1 MRTLVHLSDL
11 HFGRVDYS
19 IIEPLIS
26 TITELKPDVLVVSGD
41 LTQRARSHQF
51 KEAREFLDRLPSPQ
65 IIVPGNH
72 DVPLHNVFAR
82 FLQPLDK
89 YKRYITDDLQP
100 FYADDEIAIIG
111 INTARSL
118 TIKDGRINEEQ
129 VAGIRE
135 QLCHLADEVTKI
147 IVTHHPFDL
156 PEGHNETELVD
167 RAEMAMAALASCG
180 ADVLLAGHLHI
191 SHTGHS
197 SARYKIAGH
206 SALIISAGT
215 ATSTRGRGETNSFN
229 VIRAQHPHIK
239 VERLAWKPERAAF
252 LPSSNESFQHT
263 SDGWVRLTD
272 EVAAGIVYAEG
283 SDGLQS
289 NDPLNQAGDKA
300 SG

>member
-11 HFGRVDYS
+11 HFGRVDYA
-19 IIEPLIS
+19 IIEPLVS
-26 TITELKPDVLVVSGD
+26 TIKEIKPDVVVVSGD

-72 DVPLHNVFAR
+72 DVPLHNVLAR

-89 YKRYITDDLQP
+89 YRRYITDDLQP
-100 FYADDEIAIIG
+100 FYSDEEIAILG

-118 TIKDGRINEEQ
+118 TIKDGRINSEQ
-129 VAGIRE
+129 VAGVRE
-135 QLCHLADEVTKI
+135 RLCALPDEVIKI

-156 PEGHNETELVD
+156 PEGHDEAELVN
-167 RAEMAMAALASCG
+167 RAEMAMEALASCG
-180 ADVLLAGHLHI
+180 ADVLLAGHLHV

-206 SALIISAGT
+206 SALVISAGT
-215 ATSTRGRGETNSFN
+215 ATSTRGRGEANSFN

-239 VERLAWKPERAAF
+239 VERLAWSPERAAF
-252 LPSSNESFQHT
+252 APSSNENFKHT
-263 SDGWVRLTD
+263 TDGWVRITD
-272 EVAAGIVYAEG
+272 EVAAGIVYADE

-289 NDPLNQAGDKA
+289 NDPLDEA
-300 SG
+300 S